1 MGFRHLNFSIFGG
14 FQKRIFLRYDEIVDI
29 FFGHHNCA
37 FFGRGGGEGSFIYFL
52 GLFLKVKVFR
62 IGIFLGGAIC

>member
-1 MGFRHLNFSIFGG
+1 MNFSIFGG
-14 FQKRIFLRYDEIVDI
+14 FQKRIFLGYDEIVDI

-37 FFGRGGGEGSFIYFL
+37 FFFFFFGGGGGSFIYFL